1 MKIRRIISVFLLSVL
16 LTGLF
21 LTPQAAAATKAAT
34 PPKVKAEA
42 ALLVDTDNDVVLFD
56 KNAHQKMYPASIT
69 KVMTALLVSE
79 AIDRGDLKLKQKITV
94 SKNSL
99 LGLDPD
105 GSSAGIEADEV
116 LTVEQL
122 LYCMLLVSANEA
134 CHILA
139 ETVDGSVDKFVQH
152 MNQRAKELGCEGTHF
167 VNPSGLHSN
176 DHYTTAWD
184 IYRIARE
191 FMKHDTLMVICNSV
205 SYVVPATNKSEE
217 RELHTT
223 NSLIS
228 NWRILGYLYDGAQG
242 IKTGTTPEAGHCLVS
257 SASRNG
263 RQMVCVVLG
272 CKGEGDNIESFSE
285 TAKLYDYGFDN
296 FTVQTIIQ
304 QDEMIKEVPV
314 ALSKET
320 DRVVVHPAEDVSS
333 LLPNNVDM
341 KKVERKVTLKNETA
355 LAPIKKGDVLG
366 ELTITYDGQVRAKV
380 PLLAQYDVSASRF
393 LTVEYQIKQFFSR
406 TIVQVLLV
414 LVALAAI
421 AIFIWCKFF
430 RRNRRYGS
438 SHLSHRRR
446 GRRSYRG
453 RRR

>member
-21 LTPQAAAATKAAT
+21 LTPQAAAAAKEAK

-42 ALLVDTDNDVVLFD
+42 ALLVDTDNDVILFD

-79 AIDRGDLKLKQKITV
+79 AIDRGDLKLQQKITV
-94 SKNSL
+94 SSNSL

-105 GSSAGIEADEV
+105 GSSAGIEAGEV

-184 IYRIARE
+184 IYLIARE
-191 FMKHDTLMVICNSV
+191 FMKHDTLMKICNSV

-272 CKGEGDNIESFSE
+272 CEGEGDTIESFSE
-285 TAKLYDYGFDN
+285 TAKLYDYGFDK

-304 QDEMIKEVPV
+304 ADEMVKEVPV

-333 LLPNNVDM
+333 VLPNNVDLE
-341 KKVERKVTLKNETA
+341 KVERKVTLKNETA

-421 AIFIWCKFF
+421 ALFIWCKFF

-438 SHLSHRRR
+438 NRLSRRNR
-446 GRRSYRG
+446 GRRAYRG
-453 RRR
+453 HRR